1 MNRVLNIS
9 QILVY
14 YDFPHIFIANDLVG
28 TDYLCMLA
36 TYEED
41 EATFLAIQI
50 SKNKLIGF
58 LNGSLDLRDVF
69 ENPEIKQWFTF
80 NSIEDNVI
88 ANTLDLDNLPNEY
101 LPEAGFNFKNH
112 EKTDDI
118 IVNETIEYSN
128 AVVHLAISDE
138 QDNYSI
144 EADDLGDIMK
154 LYQVILE
161 NTYKK
166 ELFNRKVKDKKSYY
180 LPENYKLRAFASSY
194 SSFNVHLYS
203 TSQTDLFGNAIIEL
217 GLEKLNQIIADFDN
231 EDNYLEILRS
241 VKGHSVST
249 LKKLVKRIIDDNL
262 VVKHKWY
269 SPNQEKVH
277 FSKIDSVKAKKI
289 YDVLNSSEELAEEI
303 KEFIGYLVQIDVDKG
318 TWRVYNLED
327 ETEYSGE
334 SNPEFLQGLTVE
346 TVNYKLLCTET
357 IEAMK
362 VSEKEKV
369 KYVLNSIEETK

>member
-1 MNRVLNIS
+1 
-9 QILVY
+9 
-14 YDFPHIFIANDLVG
+14 
-28 TDYLCMLA
+28 ML
-36 TYEED
+36 TSYEED
-41 EATFLAIQI
+41 EAMFLAVQI
-50 SKNKLIGF
+50 SKNRLISF

-80 NSIEDNVI
+80 SSIEDDVI
-88 ANTLDLDNLPNEY
+88 AVALDVDALPKDY
-101 LPEAGFNFKNH
+101 LPDAGFVFKNH
-112 EKTDDI
+112 DKTDDI
-118 IVNETIEYSN
+118 IVNESIEYSN
-128 AVVHLAISDE
+128 AIVHLAISDE

-166 ELFNRKVKDKKSYY
+166 ELLNKKVKDKKAFYA
-180 LPENYKLRAFASSY
+180 PQNYKLRAFASSY

-203 TSQTDLFGNAIIEL
+203 TSQTDMFGNAVIQL
-217 GLEKLNQIIADFDN
+217 GLEKLNAIISDFDN
-231 EDNYLEILRS
+231 EDNYLEILRT

-262 VVKHKWY
+262 IVKHKWY

-277 FSKIDSVKAKKI
+277 FTSIDSVRAQKI
-289 YDVLNSSEELAEEI
+289 YEVLNASEELAEEV
-303 KEFIGYLVQIDVDKG
+303 KEFIGHLVQIDVDKG
-318 TWRVYNLED
+318 TWRVFNIED
-327 ETEYSGE
+327 ETEYPGE
-334 SNPEFLQGLTVE
+334 SNPALLQGLTVE
-346 TVNYKLLCTET
+346 TVNYKLICTEI

-369 KYVLNSIEETK
+369 KYILNSIEEIG